1 MCKLFFIG
9 DLNEGTRSLMRAK
22 KLEKLVKTVVK
33 VSNTKVPYI
42 AGIDKPSLIYRI
54 FHKLGMPL
62 DTENLNSKVVK
73 LVGRNVFDIIWVE
86 KSIMIKPSTLR
97 SIRLNNPLAKI
108 ISVSED
114 DMFARHN
121 RSVYYDKSLPVYDIV
136 FTTKVYNLIELKT
149 LGAQSTELFLDS
161 FDEDLHRPLSKYS
174 DIKIKNYKYDVCFVG
189 TFERERAET
198 MIWLGSK
205 GVKVTIFGNGWSGLK
220 DKHTNLIIKDRPVY
234 GEEYVEVINNSKINL
249 GFLRKINRD
258 EVTSRT
264 MEITACESFL
274 IAERTSRHNELF
286 TEGKEAEFFST
297 NKELYKKIQNYLI
310 DDNLISEIS
319 KRGRR
324 RCLQSGYDMTNQLS
338 LILSKTMNS

>member
-1 MCKLFFIG
+1 MCKLLFIG

-22 KLEKLVKTVVK
+22 KLEKMVKTVVK

-54 FHKLGMPL
+54 FHKLGIPL
-62 DTENLNSKVVK
+62 DIENLNSKVVK
-73 LVGRNVFDIIWVE
+73 LVGSNVFDIIWFE
-86 KSIMIKPSTLR
+86 KSIMLKPSTLK
-97 SIRLNNPLAKI
+97 SIRLKNPLAKI

-114 DMFARHN
+114 DMFASHN
-121 RSVYYDKSLPVYDIV
+121 RSVYYDKSLPIYNIV

-174 DIKIKNYKYDVCFVG
+174 DIKTKKHDVCFVG
-189 TFERERAET
+189 TFEAERAET
-198 MIWLGSK
+198 MIWLSSK
-205 GVKVTIFGNGWSGLK
+205 GIKVTIFGNGWSGLK
-220 DKHTNLIIKDRPVY
+220 DKNANLIVKDKPVY
-234 GEEYVEVINNSKINL
+234 GEEYVRVINNSKINL

-264 MEITACESFL
+264 MEINACESFL

-286 TEGKEAEFFST
+286 IEGKEVEFFST
-297 NKELYKKIQNYLI
+297 NEELYEKIQHYLTH
-310 DDNLISEIS
+310 DNLISGIS
-319 KRGRR
+319 KRGRK

-338 LILSKTMNS
+338 IILSKTTSN

>member
-1 MCKLFFIG
+1 MCKLLFIG
-9 DLNEGTRSLMRAK
+9 DLNEGTRGFMRAK
-22 KLEKLVKTVVK
+22 KLDKLVKTVVM

-54 FHKLGMPL
+54 FHKLGIPL

-73 LVGRNVFDIIWVE
+73 LLDSNVFDIVWVE
-86 KSIMIKPSTLR
+86 KSIMLKPSTLK
-97 SIRLNNPLAKI
+97 SIRLKNPLAKI

-114 DMFARHN
+114 DMFASHN
-121 RSVYYDKSLPVYDIV
+121 RSVYYDKSLPIYDIV

-161 FDEDLHRPLSKYS
+161 FDENLHRPLSKYS
-174 DIKIKNYKYDVCFVG
+174 DIKTKKHDVCFVG

-198 MIWLGSK
+198 MIWLSSK

-220 DKHTNLIIKDRPVY
+220 DRYANLIIKDKPVY
-234 GEEYVEVINNSKINL
+234 GEKYVEVINNSKINL

-264 MEITACESFL
+264 MEINACESFL
-274 IAERTSRHNELF
+274 IAERTSRHTELF
-286 TEGKEAEFFST
+286 IEGKEAEFFST
-297 NKELYKKIQNYLI
+297 NKELYEKIQHYLTH
-310 DDNLISEIS
+310 DNLISEMS
-319 KRGRR
+319 SRGRA
-324 RCLQSGYDMTNQLS
+324 RCIRSRYDMTNQVS
-338 LILSKTMNS
+338 IILSKTTSN